1 MENENQDFKRSEK
14 AENKQSKLKIISVIV
29 IILLLLCIIG
39 AIVYFVL
46 SNNAKAQLDDF
57 EEAVQSKDYKAV
69 SKTLTSKDVKVT
81 HAEAKQFVDYMA
93 KKDNRNKFKKEMNN
107 IKSNIKNSES
117 DTVDFGYITDK
128 QERKLIEITMN
139 GNKFI
144 FIDRLAFKPIFHDV
158 YIENNSYSNA
168 KYEFNNVEDKQ
179 QIITAPKNKT
189 TNIGKFFV
197 GKYDIEAQKIYDDD
211 NSLIKGKVKGNIR
224 FDTDN
229 LNSDKKIIAH
239 ASFKDANFKANLINN
254 EKVDD
259 DIKLYIN
266 DKLIEYEKNKVYGA
280 YPVNEPLKVYA
291 KGKISDKDFKTNTV
305 TIKDDQGAEPQNI
318 SLKFN
323 EDNINDYLKSIKD
336 IELGAKSFME
346 DYTKDLNKAYKESD
360 YKFIDKYI
368 ESNSDL
374 SQYMRSMVES
384 KKENKYRRPE
394 FESVN
399 YQDGKV
405 NIILKKE
412 NQNKE
417 SIKSKYLLKYNK
429 EDDSFIIQSYED
441 I

>member
-1 MENENQDFKRSEK
+1 M
-14 AENKQSKLKIISVIV
+14 
-29 IILLLLCIIG
+29 
-39 AIVYFVL
+39 
-46 SNNAKAQLDDF
+46 
-57 EEAVQSKDYKAV
+57 
-69 SKTLTSKDVKVT
+69 
-81 HAEAKQFVDYMA
+81 
-93 KKDNRNKFKKEMNN
+93 
-107 IKSNIKNSES
+107 
-117 DTVDFGYITDK
+117 
-128 QERKLIEITMN
+128 
-139 GNKFI
+139 
-144 FIDRLAFKPIFHDV
+144 AFKPIFHDV

-266 DKLIEYEKNKVYGA
+266 DKPIEYEENKVYGA

-412 NQNKE
+412 NQNKD
-417 SIKSKYLLKYNK
+417 SIKSKYVLKYNK
-429 EDDSFIIQSYED
+429 SDESYKIQSYED

>member
-1 MENENQDFKRSEK
+1 MGNENQEFEKLEKSED
-14 AENKQSKLKIISVIV
+14 KQSKLKIVS
-29 IILLLLCIIG
+29 IIAVVLLLLCIIG
-39 AIVYFVL
+39 IIVYFVL
-46 SNNAKAQLDDF
+46 SNNTKAQLDNF
-57 EEAVQSKDYKAV
+57 EESVQSKDYEEV
-69 SKTLTSKDVKVT
+69 SKTLTSKNVKVT

-107 IKSNIKNSES
+107 IKSNIKNSDS
-117 DTVDFGYITDK
+117 NTVDFGYITDK

-144 FIDRLAFKPIFHDV
+144 FIDRLAFKPIFHDI

-211 NSLIKGKVKGNIR
+211 NSMIKGKVKGNIR
-224 FDTDN
+224 FDTDS
-229 LNSDKKIIAH
+229 LNRDKKVIAH
-239 ASFKDANFKANLINN
+239 ASFKDANFKVNLINS

-266 DKLIEYEKNKVYGA
+266 DKMIEYEKNKVYGA

-291 KGKISDKDFKTNTV
+291 KGKISDKVFKTNTV
-305 TIKDDQGAEPQNI
+305 TIKHDQGAEPQNI

-323 EDNINDYLKSIKD
+323 EDTIKDYLKSIKD

-384 KKENKYRRPE
+384 KKKNQYRRPE

-405 NIILKKE
+405 NVILEKE
-412 NQNKE
+412 NQNE
-417 SIKSKYLLKYNK
+417 DRIKSRYTLHYNK
-429 EDDSFIIQSYED
+429 SNKSFSIYHYED

>member
-1 MENENQDFKRSEK
+1 
-14 AENKQSKLKIISVIV
+14 
-29 IILLLLCIIG
+29 
-39 AIVYFVL
+39 
-46 SNNAKAQLDDF
+46 
-57 EEAVQSKDYKAV
+57 
-69 SKTLTSKDVKVT
+69 
-81 HAEAKQFVDYMA
+81 MA

-117 DTVDFGYITDK
+117 NTVDFGYITDK

-158 YIENNSYSNA
+158 YIENNSYSNS
-168 KYEFNNVEDKQ
+168 KYEFNNVEAKQ

-229 LNSDKKIIAH
+229 LNSDKKVIAH

-266 DKLIEYEKNKVYGA
+266 DKPIEYEKNKVYGA
-280 YPVNEPLKVYA
+280 YPVNKPLKVYA
-291 KGKISDKDFKTNTV
+291 KGKISDKAFKTNTV

-323 EDNINDYLKSIKD
+323 EDTINDYLKSIKD

-384 KKENKYRRPE
+384 KKKNQYRRPE

-405 NIILKKE
+405 NVILKKE
-412 NQNKE
+412 NQNKD

-429 EDDSFIIQSYED
+429 SDESYKIQSYED